1 MRQATRSH
9 PRTHRFA
16 HNGAVSDSLNHR
28 IARELWNA
36 VSNADVD
43 RIERLSSDGLVWHT
57 TGRGPRAGT
66 YRGRQVVLD
75 HLAEIGEHADRFD
88 SELEDILVGVHY
100 TALLYRVRAARLDRK
115 LDTRW
120 VLLLRIA
127 DERLAEAWSIPSDQH
142 AVDEFW
148 AA

>member
-1 MRQATRSH
+1 MSE
-9 PRTHRFA
+9 PL
-16 HNGAVSDSLNHR
+16 DER

-43 RIERLSSDGLVWHT
+43 RIERLSTDDLVWHT

-66 YRGRQVVLD
+66 YRGRRVVLD

-88 SELEDILVGVHY
+88 SELEDILTGDRF
-100 TALLYRVRAARLDRK
+100 TALLYRVRAARQGRK
-115 LDTRW
+115 LDTGW
-120 VLLLRIA
+120 VLLLRIR
-127 DERLAEAWSIPSDQH
+127 DGRLAEAWSIPRDQH

-148 AA
+148 SA

>member
-1 MRQATRSH
+1 VPQS
-9 PRTHRFA
+9 PQE
-16 HNGAVSDSLNHR
+16 R

-36 VSNADVD
+36 VSNADVE
-43 RIERLSSDGLVWHT
+43 RIERLSSDGLVWHS

-66 YRGRQVVLD
+66 YRGREEVLD

-88 SELEDILVGVHY
+88 SQLEDILVGDHY
-100 TALLYRVRAARLDRK
+100 TALLYRVRAERLDRM
-115 LDTRW
+115 LDTGW
-120 VLLLRIA
+120 VLLLQIS
-127 DERLAEAWSIPSDQH
+127 EGRLAEAWSIPRDQH